1 MGFYIVFPRNSFE
14 QSWAFKK
21 LTVHRTSLFLWTFTF
36 FHNHS
41 VYYHSPP
48 FCTFPLHLNTLD
60 ESVLF
65 LLVVLQSLR
74 ILTFS
79 TFYTFHIISDTKEK
93 TKSFNLTSNI
103 FSVKFKKY
111 LTMKNLFVCIITS
124 ENNNEQYLVSYFYK
138 HIAFLSFF
146 KRTYTLHY
154 HSSHIF

>member
-21 LTVHRTSLFLWTFTF
+21 LTVHRTSLFLWTFT
-36 FHNHS
+36 
-41 VYYHSPP
+41 
-48 FCTFPLHLNTLD
+48 

-93 TKSFNLTSNI
+93 TKSFNLTSNT
-103 FSVKFKKY
+103 FWVKFKKY

>member
-21 LTVHRTSLFLWTFTF
+21 LTVHRTSLFLWTFT
-36 FHNHS
+36 
-41 VYYHSPP
+41 
-48 FCTFPLHLNTLD
+48 

-93 TKSFNLTSNI
+93 TKSFNLTSNT
-103 FSVKFKKY
+103 FWVKFKKY

-154 HSSHIF
+154 HSSHIFYLDRKYCRWNCGNILINFYRECC